1 MHGALPYTSW
11 GRSVLCAIAHDA
23 WGRAD
28 GGAVP
33 YVAVGPFRV
42 MDATRGRF
50 VEHVV
55 GLVRASPARPVLVY
69 ALHVGGLNAR
79 QRPDFVSAMNSAD
92 AVYADGGSVVWLAK
106 IAGARDIERAPTTDV
121 GWDVIRALSDEL
133 ERPVRVALVGGP
145 VGLAERA
152 GRALEEGAP
161 AQVVMTDHGYHRD
174 WDGIVRSLHE
184 AAPDVTLVGM
194 GAPAEMVWCQR
205 ERDRLPP
212 GLVLTCGGWFGHMVG
227 DERRAPKLLRHSGIE
242 WVARVAQSPGRLGP
256 RYVRGVGSSVAMSVP
271 ALRNRVR

>member
-1 MHGALPYTSW
+1 M
-11 GRSVLCAIAHDA
+11 CAIAHDA
-23 WGRAD
+23 WDHARE
-28 GGAVP
+28 GAVP

-42 MDATRGRF
+42 MDASRARF

-55 GLVRASPARPVLVY
+55 RLVRASSASPVLVY

-79 QRPDFVSAMNSAD
+79 HQHDFVSAMNSAD

-106 IAGARDIERAPTTDV
+106 VAGARDIERAPTTDV
-121 GWDVIRALSDEL
+121 GWDVIRALSEAL
-133 ERPVRVALVGGP
+133 GRPARVALVGGP

-161 AQVVMTDHGYHRD
+161 VQVVLTEHGYHRD
-174 WDGIVRSLHE
+174 WDGTVRSLR
-184 AAPDVTLVGM
+184 AVAPDVTLVGM

-205 ERDRLPP
+205 ERDRLPA

-227 DERRAPKLLRHSGIE
+227 DERRAPKVLRRSGIE

-256 RYVRGVGSSVAMSVP
+256 RYVRGVGSSLAMSVP
-271 ALRNRVR
+271 ALRNRSGRH